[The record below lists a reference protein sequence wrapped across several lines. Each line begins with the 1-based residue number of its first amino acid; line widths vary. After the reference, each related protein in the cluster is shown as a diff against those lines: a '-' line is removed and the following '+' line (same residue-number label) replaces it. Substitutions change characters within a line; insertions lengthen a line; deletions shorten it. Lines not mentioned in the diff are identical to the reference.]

1 MEIIVCVCVFN
12 FAAPQAP
19 GHLQSEGDW
28 GHGPAAEAQDTYRL
42 RRQRISAAGII
53 GQTQFPTKIL
63 FFILNLFLLQVFR
76 KHFFYFKNILFK
88 FTFIFK
94 QIFTKP
100 LQDRPTVFIEI
111 IQRHNHSVRKIQIQI
126 L

>member
-1 MEIIVCVCVFN
+1 MFVFN

-63 FFILNLFLLQVFR
+63 FFILNLFL
-76 KHFFYFKNILFK
+76 
-88 FTFIFK
+88 K